1 MPGGDGMSATG
12 APAVPGPVGRAG
24 GRARRTAAST
34 AQRIAVPV
42 VAVLA
47 WEVAARAA
55 TSPFFPPPSE
65 IAVAFWRTWLGGPA
79 TQLFLSD
86 VAVQNV
92 LPSLGR
98 MLGGW
103 AVAVLVGV
111 AVGCA
116 LGRSATAMD
125 YAGPLLAFAR
135 AIPPPALVPVFLVLF
150 ELGTP
155 MQLATIIF
163 GVVWPVLLNSAD
175 GARSVHPV
183 QEQTARVFR
192 IPRHQWVLGVV
203 LPAALPKIFAGMRVS
218 LSLALILMVIS
229 ELVGAT
235 NGIGLQ
241 LALAQRRFDFDT
253 MWAAVVLLGVLGHLF
268 NSVLLAVERRVL
280 AWQPGGARR
289 GGP

>member
-1 MPGGDGMSATG
+1 
-12 APAVPGPVGRAG
+12 VPL
-24 GRARRTAAST
+24 
-34 AQRIAVPV
+34 
-42 VAVLA
+42 VALLG
-47 WEVAARAA
+47 WEVAARAVD
-55 TSPFFPPPSE
+55 SLFFPPPSE
-65 IAVAFWRTWLGGPA
+65 IAVALWQVWLGGPA
-79 TQLFLSD
+79 ATLFLSD
-86 VAVQNV
+86 LAVANA
-92 LPSLGR
+92 LPSMGR
-98 MLGGW
+98 VLGGW
-103 AVAVLVGV
+103 AIAVLVGV
-111 AVGCA
+111 VVGCA
-116 LGRSATAMD
+116 LGRSAAAMEF
-125 YAGPLLAFAR
+125 AGPPLAFAR

-192 IPRHQWVLGVV
+192 IPRHRWVLGVV

-241 LALAQRRFDFDT
+241 LALAQRNFDFT
-253 MWAAVVLLGVLGHLF
+253 AMWAAVLLLGLLGHLL
-268 NSVLLAVERRVL
+268 NSALLAVERRVL
-280 AWQPGGARR
+280 AWQPSGARET
-289 GGP
+289 GL

>member
-1 MPGGDGMSATG
+1 VSTTAVGSPAKHATPAGG
-12 APAVPGPVGRAG
+12 P
-24 GRARRTAAST
+24 GRARRATT
-34 AQRIAVPV
+34 TTLQRIVVPV
-42 VAVLA
+42 VAVLL
-47 WEVAARAA
+47 WELAARAGD
-55 TSPFFPPPSE
+55 SPFFAPPTE
-65 IAVAFWRTWLGGPA
+65 IAVAFYEMWLGGPA
-79 TQLFLSD
+79 SQLFLSD
-86 VAVQNV
+86 VAVENIP
-92 LPSLGR
+92 PSLAR

-103 AVAVLVGV
+103 AIAVLVGV
-111 AVGCA
+111 VVGCA

-135 AIPPPALVPVFLVLF
+135 AIPPPALVPLFLVLF
-150 ELGTP
+150 ALGTP

-183 QEQTARVFR
+183 QEQTARAFR
-192 IPRHQWVLGVV
+192 IPRRQWVFGVV

-241 LALAQRRFDFDT
+241 LALSQRQFDFDA
-253 MWAAVVLLGVLGHLF
+253 MWATVVLLGLLGHLF
-268 NSVLLAVERRVL
+268 NSLLLAVERRVL
-280 AWQPGGARR
+280 AWQPGSDRK
-289 GGP
+289 GGS